1 MKNVSPLHH
10 KAGSVAYLVFLSEG
24 ESAPG
29 LSGSPAKSSIVSDGS
44 ACSSGSSSITSG
56 TLPSTAP
63 QPVQTQQPCSL
74 KGSLSSDSIYGGG
87 MATHAGPGQGTYT
100 HIKDKVYTL
109 WHSTHIWRIPVPKN
123 ASLTSHSLDNIPQ
136 ENTPKHTCGHILK
149 HTDLY

>member
-10 KAGSVAYLVFLSEG
+10 KDGSLAYPVFLSEG

-44 ACSSGSSSITSG
+44 ACSSGSSSSTSS

-100 HIKDKVYTL
+100 HIKDKVYIL

-123 ASLTSHSLDNIPQ
+123 ASLTSLTSHSLDSHNIPK
-136 ENTPKHTCGHILK
+136 ENTPKRVTH
-149 HTDLY
+149 